1 MKKKTL
7 IMSLVL
13 ALALIAGTFSTVFAA
28 FPENG
33 IETVQKIT
41 NEVTAE
47 KFCYN
52 FADEVAT
59 GGYGLVDTAGV
70 KAFVDNKADVVIL
83 DTMPEGWWKQHHV
96 PGAINSQA
104 GDWGQGVPKKS
115 FEEFDKDQQAALLE
129 KVTNAVGTKK
139 VTKYKNKKTKKLITS
154 AKYKKLSKA
163 NKKKYKKVSV
173 TEVNKDKTVVV
184 YCGFVGCARSH
195 QAAMFLVKKG
205 FKNVYRYAG
214 GISAWVDAGY
224 DVEVTE

>member
-1 MKKKTL
+1 MKKRTL

-13 ALALIAGTFSTVFAA
+13 SLALIAGSMMTAFAA
-28 FPENG
+28 YPENG

-52 FADEVAT
+52 FVDEVAT
-59 GGYGLVDTAGV
+59 GGYGLVDTEQL
-70 KAFVDNKADVVIL
+70 KAIVDAKEDVVIV

-96 PGAINSQA
+96 PGAINAVA

-115 FEEFDKDQQAALLE
+115 FEEFDEAEQKALLE
-129 KVTNAVGTKK
+129 KVKKAVGTKS
-139 VTKYKNKKTKKLITS
+139 VTKYKNKKTKKVITK
-154 AKYKKLSKA
+154 AKYKKLSKK
-163 NKKKYKKVSV
+163 NKKNYKKVTV
-173 TEVNKDKTVVV
+173 KQVNKDKTVIV

-195 QAAMFLVKKG
+195 QAGMFLVKEG

-224 DVEVTE
+224 DVEAAQ